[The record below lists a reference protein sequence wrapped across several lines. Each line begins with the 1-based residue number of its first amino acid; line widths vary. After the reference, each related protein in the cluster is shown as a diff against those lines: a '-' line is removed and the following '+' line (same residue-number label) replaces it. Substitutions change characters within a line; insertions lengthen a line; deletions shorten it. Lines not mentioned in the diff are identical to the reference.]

1 MIEQYIAM
9 YAPIVLMA
17 ISTILNY
24 VKVISGLRNNADAI
38 MKHPNMIALQNELEN
53 TKQELAL
60 MRNQM
65 QEMIERQGQL
75 INELSKVEKYEVG
88 KNDKM

>member
-9 YAPIVLMA
+9 YAPTVLMA

-24 VKVISGLRNNADAI
+24 VKVFSGLKSNAANI
-38 MKHPNMIALQNELEN
+38 MNHPKMVALKDELES

-60 MRNQM
+60 MRSQM
-65 QEMIERQGQL
+65 QEMIDRQGQL

-88 KNDKM
+88 KNNEM

>member
-9 YAPIVLMA
+9 YAPTVLMA

-24 VKVISGLRNNADAI
+24 VKVISGLRNNAAAI
-38 MKHPNMIALQNELEN
+38 MNHPNMIALQSELKS

>member
-9 YAPIVLMA
+9 YAPTVIMA

-24 VKVISGLRNNADAI
+24 AKLLSGLKNNANSI
-38 MKHPNMIALQNELEN
+38 MKHPNMIALQEELEN
-53 TKQELAL
+53 TKQELTL
-60 MRNQM
+60 MRSQM

-88 KNDKM
+88 KNEEV

>member
-1 MIEQYIAM
+1 MIEQYIAT
-9 YAPIVLMA
+9 YAPTVLMA

-24 VKVISGLRNNADAI
+24 VKVFSGLKNNANAI
-38 MKHPNMIALQNELEN
+38 MKHPNMVALQNELES
-53 TKQELAL
+53 TKQELTL
-60 MRNQM
+60 MRSQM

-88 KNDKM
+88 KNSEM

>member
-9 YAPIVLMA
+9 YAPTVLMA

-24 VKVISGLRNNADAI
+24 VEVFSGLKNNANAI
-38 MKHPNMIALQNELEN
+38 MKHPNMVALQNELES
-53 TKQELAL
+53 TKQELTL
-60 MRNQM
+60 MRSQM

-88 KNDKM
+88 KNNEM

>member
-9 YAPIVLMA
+9 YAPTVLMA

-24 VKVISGLRNNADAI
+24 VKVISGLRNNATAI
-38 MKHPNMIALQNELEN
+38 MNHPNMIALQNELES

>member
-9 YAPIVLMA
+9 YAPTVLMA

-24 VKVISGLRNNADAI
+24 IKVISGLRNNATAI
-38 MKHPNMIALQNELEN
+38 MNHPNMIALQNELES

>member
-9 YAPIVLMA
+9 YAPTVLMA

-24 VKVISGLRNNADAI
+24 VKVFSGLKNNANAI
-38 MKHPNMIALQNELEN
+38 MKHPNMVALQNELES
-53 TKQELAL
+53 TKQEFTL
-60 MRNQM
+60 MRSQM

-88 KNDKM
+88 KNNEM

>member
-9 YAPIVLMA
+9 YAPTVLMA

-24 VKVISGLRNNADAI
+24 VKVFSGLKNNANAI
-38 MKHPNMIALQNELEN
+38 MKHPNTVALQNELES
-53 TKQELAL
+53 TKQELTL
-60 MRNQM
+60 MRSQM

-88 KNDKM
+88 KNNEM

>member
-9 YAPIVLMA
+9 YAPTVLMA

-24 VKVISGLRNNADAI
+24 VKVFSGLKNNAGTI
-38 MKHPNMIALQNELEN
+38 MNHPKMTALREELES
-53 TKQELAL
+53 TKQELTL
-60 MRNQM
+60 MRSQM

-88 KNDKM
+88 KNNEM

>member
-9 YAPIVLMA
+9 YAPTVLMA
-17 ISTILNY
+17 IYTILNY
-24 VKVISGLRNNADAI
+24 IKVISGLRSNATAI
-38 MKHPNMIALQNELEN
+38 MNHPNMIALQSELES
-53 TKQELAL
+53 TKQELVL

>member
-9 YAPIVLMA
+9 YAPTVLMA
-17 ISTILNY
+17 ISIILNY
-24 VKVISGLRNNADAI
+24 VKVISGLRNNATAI
-38 MKHPNMIALQNELEN
+38 MNHPNMIALQNELKN

>member
-9 YAPIVLMA
+9 YAPTVLMA

-24 VKVISGLRNNADAI
+24 VKVFSGLKNNASAI
-38 MKHPNMIALQNELEN
+38 MKHPNMIALQNELES

-60 MRNQM
+60 MRSQM

-88 KNDKM
+88 KNNEM

>member
-9 YAPIVLMA
+9 YAPTVLMA

-24 VKVISGLRNNADAI
+24 VKVFSGLKNNANAI
-38 MKHPNMIALQNELEN
+38 MKHPNMIALQNELDS

-60 MRNQM
+60 MRSQM

-88 KNDKM
+88 KNNEM